1 MDNTANILILGHSFV
16 RRLQTFLTEHHDR
29 RAAHN
34 MNLPHENISFL
45 GIGGRTVSKMLSFD
59 LDKIKAF
66 QPKVIILELGT
77 NDLCV
82 VAQRPESV
90 GSDIEHLVQVLHD
103 HCGAEFIMVCLVNYR
118 SAIAPH
124 VPDFSHKVDLLN
136 KYPKVVLEPLPYAE
150 AWSHRGLQSPSI
162 AVLCRDGVHLNA
174 AGNYALYR
182 SYRGAILFALKK
194 LATFSEAQ

>member
-82 VAQRPESV
+82 IKYRFNVYIVKTMFPTA
-90 GSDIEHLVQVLHD
+90 HD
-103 HCGAEFIMVCLVNYR
+103 LKKPTPRMILSFGRCTVPSS
-118 SAIAPH
+118 SA
-124 VPDFSHKVDLLN
+124 
-136 KYPKVVLEPLPYAE
+136 
-150 AWSHRGLQSPSI
+150 GLQI
-162 AVLCRDGVHLNA
+162 TN
-174 AGNYALYR
+174 
-182 SYRGAILFALKK
+182 
-194 LATFSEAQ
+194 

>member
-82 VAQRPESV
+82 VGQRPESV

-103 HCGAEFIMVCLVNYR
+103 HCGAEFIMVCLVIYR
-118 SAIAPH
+118 SAIPPH

-136 KYPKVVLEPLPYAE
+136 KYLKVVLEPLPYVE
-150 AWSHRGLQSPSI
+150 AWSHREIQSPSI
-162 AVLCRDGVHLNA
+162 AVLCRDGVHLNET
-174 AGNYALYR
+174 GNYALYR
-182 SYRGAILFALKK
+182 SCRGAILFALKK